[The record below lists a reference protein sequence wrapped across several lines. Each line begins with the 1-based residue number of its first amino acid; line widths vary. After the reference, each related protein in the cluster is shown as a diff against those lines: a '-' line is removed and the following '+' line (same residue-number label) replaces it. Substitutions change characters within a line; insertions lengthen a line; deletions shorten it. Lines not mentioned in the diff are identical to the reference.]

1 MSAADGRARPRVLY
15 LINAFE
21 AGGAEAGLV
30 RLVRGGL
37 FDGFDL
43 TVAGLAAGEPE
54 VRAAL
59 ERAGVEPLTLTA
71 AHKPRVRD
79 LPRLFAG
86 IVRLTRRLRPDV
98 VILSLPQANLLG
110 RLTSLVWRP
119 PVVVSFEHNVRLA
132 KRTYEVLFWLTSP
145 LVDWMFA
152 DAGATAREAARR
164 FYIRPPGRTSV
175 VPLVSLPDTEAAAAL
190 TPDRFTVV
198 NAARFTPA
206 KNQAALIRAVAI
218 LRDRGI
224 DVDLV
229 LYGQGPE
236 RDACEALA
244 ASLGVADRVRLPG
257 FVPDWPKRPA
267 SAFVLASRHEGLC
280 MALLEA
286 MHAGLPVATPLVG
299 GVADYATPET
309 ALILSGAEPT
319 TLAAAIAALRDDPH
333 AAARA
338 QTARARVRGT
348 YGETAVAARL
358 RAVNAELHAAV
369 RAFPSPPAPIRR

>member
-1 MSAADGRARPRVLY
+1 MSAGDGRERPRVLY

-54 VRAAL
+54 VRAEL
-59 ERAGVEPLTLTA
+59 ERTGVQPLMLTSA
-71 AHKPRVRD
+71 PKPQVRD
-79 LPRLFAG
+79 LPRLFAEV
-86 IVRLTRRLRPDV
+86 VRLARRLRPDV
-98 VILSLPQANLLG
+98 MILSLPQANLLG

-132 KRTYEVLFWLTSP
+132 KRAYEVLFWLTSP

-152 DAGATAREAARR
+152 DARATAREAARR

-175 VPLVSLPDTEAAAAL
+175 VPLVSLPDMEAAPAP
-190 TPDRFTVV
+190 PDRFTVV
-198 NAARFTPA
+198 NAARFTPP

-218 LRDRGI
+218 LRERGI

-257 FVPDWPKRPA
+257 FVPDWPTRPA
-267 SAFVLASRHEGLC
+267 SVFVLASRHEGLC

-309 ALILSGAEPT
+309 ALILPDVEPA
-319 TLAAAIAALRDDPH
+319 TLAAAIETLRDDPG
-333 AAARA
+333 APARA
-338 QTARARVRGT
+338 EVGRARVRGA

-358 RAVNAELHAAV
+358 RELNAELHAAV